1 MQIQELEQELEELQ
15 VGTHLGM
22 VYQDIAEKM
31 SIIGPFIKEGLAR
44 GAYCVYVA
52 DESTV
57 EEIADGLST
66 SGIVVAQEQEKG
78 NLQFLTKWEYR
89 QGKELEPDMMV
100 PVIKSLI
107 DQAMTRECPGLWLA
121 VEMTWTLEP
130 EADQEQLLRWEAIL
144 DGLLERN
151 PAVVLCL
158 YNHHQMAPSVLH
170 IALRTHP
177 FMMGKGRMCQ
187 NPYYDPPDLVLNREA
202 HLNKQVDGTR
212 FWADVIITALT
223 DQEGQLWGFAKV
235 TRDMTERR
243 KAEME
248 LEQRV
253 TERTAQLQDAV
264 DELQGYIAERQRAEK
279 ERARLMV
286 AIEQERAT
294 LAAVMA
300 SMSDGLLVLDAAHQ
314 VCVIWVSG
322 RSCLVAD
329 YWS

>member
-1 MQIQELEQELEELQ
+1 
-15 VGTHLGM
+15 
-22 VYQDIAEKM
+22 
-31 SIIGPFIKEGLAR
+31 
-44 GAYCVYVA
+44 
-52 DESTV
+52 
-57 EEIADGLST
+57 
-66 SGIVVAQEQEKG
+66 
-78 NLQFLTKWEYR
+78 
-89 QGKELEPDMMV
+89 
-100 PVIKSLI
+100 
-107 DQAMTRECPGLWLA
+107 
-121 VEMTWTLEP
+121 
-130 EADQEQLLRWEAIL
+130 
-144 DGLLERN
+144 
-151 PAVVLCL
+151 
-158 YNHHQMAPSVLH
+158 
-170 IALRTHP
+170 
-177 FMMGKGRMCQ
+177 MGKGRMCQ
-187 NPYYDPPDLVLNREA
+187 NPYYGPPDLVLNREA